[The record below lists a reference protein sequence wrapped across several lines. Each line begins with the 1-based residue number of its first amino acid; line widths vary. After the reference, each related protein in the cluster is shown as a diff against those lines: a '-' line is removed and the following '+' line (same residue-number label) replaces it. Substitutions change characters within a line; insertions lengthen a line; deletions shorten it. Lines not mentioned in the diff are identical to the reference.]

1 VTDGKKVKDG
11 EVPLATAGAVRPPAP
26 SKFPRTLV
34 AEPVPPELKAR
45 AIERERTIEVS
56 ASDADVM
63 IETDPSTTMSELAG
77 GKRVVASQEPTD
89 PGVLRR
95 QRQLRRRMALGAA
108 GGLGVVA
115 VAIAA
120 RGIAHRATASRS
132 ATSEAASASA
142 SASAVASSSPQPAP
156 AAPPTAEPMVATVD
170 SATPPPDAQ
179 APGASS
185 SAKTPAPKTHPARPK
200 HAPNKVVR

>member
-1 VTDGKKVKDG
+1 VTDEKKVRDRD
-11 EVPLATAGAVRPPAP
+11 VPPATAGAVRPPSP

-34 AEPVPPELKAR
+34 AEPVPPELNAAALAR
-45 AIERERTIEVS
+45 EKTIEVS

-63 IETDPSTTMSELAG
+63 IETNPSTTKGELAG
-77 GKRVVASQEPTD
+77 RARAVASQEPTD

-95 QRQLRRRMALGAA
+95 QRQLRKRMALGAA

-120 RGIAHRATASRS
+120 RGLAHRTTASRGM
-132 ATSEAASASA
+132 ASEAPAASAP
-142 SASAVASSSPQPAP
+142 AVASSSPQPAAAAP
-156 AAPPTAEPMVATVD
+156 AAEPTALTVD
-170 SATPPPDAQ
+170 PATSPPDGQ
-179 APGASS
+179 APAASA
-185 SAKTPAPKTHPARPK
+185 SAKTPAPKAHPARPK